1 MEKSLGQLVQDKRSL
16 SLAGMCKNAGKTT
29 VFNRI
34 VREIE
39 GTDMNLG
46 LTSIGRDGEAVD
58 VVTGTGKPGIYV
70 KEGTIIG
77 TAMGL
82 LKACD
87 ITQEI
92 LGKTGIHTPMGEV
105 ILVRARSDGNVQLA
119 GPSTNTQLMEISR
132 QFKIHGVDKIIIDG
146 AISRKSLCSTKV
158 AQSVI
163 LSTGASCGR
172 NIDLVV
178 RETQF
183 AAEILDLCVT
193 KIPFAQLPSQEMEG
207 NASPEFSI
215 WNQYGEMM
223 DLPLEE
229 KGFKQL
235 DHILRNKSMTEWKW
249 CFIPGALTDVLL
261 KPILMS
267 NTNLKKKEF
276 IVLDSSKILLSRDC
290 YEKLRMKGGS
300 LGVFEKTDLLAITI
314 NPFSAYGFH
323 FDQSEF
329 MEKMRTKVRQPVFD
343 VMEDEDGKANY

>member
-1 MEKSLGQLVQDKRSL
+1 MKNTLGQLVADKRSL

-34 VREIE
+34 INEIDH
-39 GTDMNLG
+39 TDLHMG
-46 LTSIGRDGEAVD
+46 LTSIGREGEATD
-58 VVTGTGKPGIYV
+58 VVTGTSKPGIYV

-82 LKACD
+82 LKKCD

-119 GPSTNTQLMEISR
+119 GPSTNGQLVEITK
-132 QFKIHGVDKIIIDG
+132 QFKAHGVDKIIIDG

-178 RETQF
+178 KETQF
-183 AAEILDLCVT
+183 AAEILNLDVGE
-193 KIPFAQLPSQEMEG
+193 IPNWASQSKLGKE
-207 NASPEFSI
+207 NSFPIFTI
-215 WNQYGEMM
+215 WNQEGELQQ
-223 DLPLEE
+223 LPIEE
-229 KGFKQL
+229 DEYTKLDQL
-235 DHILRNKSMTEWKW
+235 LRHKKMGQWKC
-249 CFIPGALTDVLL
+249 CFVPGALTDVLL

-267 NTNLKKKEF
+267 NINLKNKQF
-276 IVLDSSKILLSRDC
+276 IALDSSKILLSRDC
-290 YEKLRMKGGS
+290 YEKLQLKGGS
-300 LGVFEKTDLLAITI
+300 LAVVEKTDLLAITI

-323 FDQSEF
+323 FDKHEF
-329 MEKMRTKVRQPVFD
+329 LEKMQSKVKQAVFN
-343 VMEDEDGKANY
+343 VMEDN

>member
-1 MEKSLGQLVQDKRSL
+1 MEKSLGQLVKDKRSL

-34 VREIE
+34 VREIDE
-39 GTDMNLG
+39 TDIHLG

-82 LKACD
+82 LNECD

-119 GPSTNTQLMEISR
+119 GPSTNSQLMEISR
-132 QFKIHGVDKIIIDG
+132 QFKIHGVEKIIIDG

-178 RETQF
+178 KETQF
-183 AAEILDLCVT
+183 AAKILDLNVT
-193 KIPFAQLPSQEMEG
+193 KISFDQLPNQELDK

-215 WNQYGEMM
+215 WNQHGELMEI
-223 DLPLEE
+223 PLEE
-229 KGFKQL
+229 KGFRRL
-235 DHILRNKSMTEWKW
+235 DHILRNKSMANWKW
-249 CFIPGALTDVLL
+249 CFIPGALTDVLI

-267 NTNLKKKEF
+267 NTNLKNKEF
-276 IVLDSSKILLSRDC
+276 IALDSSKILLSSDC

-300 LGVFEKTDLLAITI
+300 LGVFEKTDLLAVTI

-323 FDQSEF
+323 FDKTEF
-329 MEKMRTKVRQPVFD
+329 FEKMSEKIKQPVFN
-343 VMEDEDGKANY
+343 VMEV